1 MTAIQS
7 VLVILIAFF
16 QGFDAYG
23 TQIVPS
29 NHIVFGFLTGLAMG
43 DWQTGLAVGASCQLM
58 SLGVASIGGSSVP
71 NYGLAAI
78 LGSAVAIS
86 SNADITSGLT
96 IGVAVAMLYV
106 QLDVMIKIVNGFIAR
121 KAEKLCDEG
130 KFSAMEHVI
139 MISPFLMGLGT
150 ALPTAIYCWVGVDAV
165 NWLLDV
171 MPDWFTNGL
180 SIAGAALPVVGMGL
194 LLNYM
199 PAKKY
204 FGCVALGFVL
214 ATYFGLGELMSGVI
228 PVAIIGF
235 VWAYEVYK
243 QKASEAPAVEASA
256 TNMGGL
262 EDE

>member
-1 MTAIQS
+1 MTILQS

-23 TQIVPS
+23 TQLVPS
-29 NHIVFGFLTGLAMG
+29 NHIVFGFLTGLALG

-58 SLGVASIGGSSVP
+58 SLGVAAIGGSSVP

-86 SNADITSGLT
+86 SNADLSSGLT

-106 QLDVMIKIVNGFIAR
+106 QLDVIVKIINGFIAR
-121 KAEKLCDEG
+121 KAEALCDEG
-130 KFSAMEHVI
+130 RFSAMERI
-139 MISPFLMGLGT
+139 ILISPVLMGLAT

-165 NWLLDV
+165 NWVLEV
-171 MPDWFTNGL
+171 MPDWFTGGL

-214 ATYFGLGELMSGVI
+214 ATYFGLSELMSGVI

-235 VWAYEVYK
+235 VWAFEVYK
-243 QKASEAPAVEASA
+243 KKASEPVAATASVD
-256 TNMGGL
+256 MGGL

>member
-1 MTAIQS
+1 MTPIQV
-7 VLVILIAFF
+7 VLIIAIAFF

-29 NHIVFGFLTGLAMG
+29 NHIVFGFLAGLAMG
-43 DWQTGLAVGASCQLM
+43 DWQTGLAIGASCQLM
-58 SLGVASIGGSSVP
+58 SLGVAAIGGSSVP

-78 LGSAVAIS
+78 LGTAVAIS
-86 SNADITSGLT
+86 SNADMESGLT

-106 QLDVMIKIVNGFIAR
+106 QLDVIVKILNGFIAR
-121 KAEKLCDEG
+121 KAEKYCDEG
-130 KFSAMEHVI
+130 KFTAMERI
-139 MISPFLMGLGT
+139 IIISPIMMGLAT

-165 NWLLDV
+165 NWLLAA
-171 MPDWFTNGL
+171 MPAWFTGGL

-199 PAKKY
+199 PTKKW
-204 FGCVALGFVL
+204 FGCVMLGFVL
-214 ATYFGLGELMSGVI
+214 ATYFDMGSLMSGVI
-228 PVAIIGF
+228 PVALLGG

-243 QKASEAPAVEASA
+243 SKTSAPATTAAGSPD
-256 TNMGGL
+256 MGGL